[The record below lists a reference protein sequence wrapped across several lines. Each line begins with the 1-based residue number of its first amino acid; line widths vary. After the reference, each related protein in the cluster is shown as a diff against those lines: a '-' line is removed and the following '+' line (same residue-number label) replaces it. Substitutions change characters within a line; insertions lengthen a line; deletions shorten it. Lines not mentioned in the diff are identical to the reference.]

1 MSVAN
6 FSQIGDADKPSP
18 SIWADCPKTLLND
31 LGLGYFFHEDF
42 LAFPTGTLA
51 AALDVSMVSFGG
63 NLMLDA
69 DLSTV
74 LSAKAA
80 ETGGYLDIQ
89 TDVTDNDA
97 AALFT
102 QQLGTITANSGK
114 KFWAEARLEVGA
126 IADQGVF
133 FGIAE
138 EDATDGTTTTARD
151 VLSDNVANNS
161 VVAESLAGFIV
172 DAGDTNAVDLILK
185 KDAGTA
191 EALATDVTNSAQITA
206 GGGTAAAL
214 AANTEVKLGMRFD
227 GRETMHFYVD
237 GHKVA
242 TDTVDTNWDQTKTY
256 GVVLNIKTGT
266 AAAQSIAVD
275 WIRAGYQSKSG

>member
-31 LGLGYFFHEDF
+31 LGLGFFFHEDF

-51 AALDVSMVSFGG
+51 AALDVSMVTFGG
-63 NLMLDA
+63 HLKLDA
-69 DLSTV
+69 DTDTV
-74 LSAKAA
+74 LAAKSG
-80 ETGGYLDIQ
+80 ETGGYLDIE
-89 TDVTDNDA
+89 TDGDDNDA

-114 KFWAEARLEVGA
+114 KFWAEIRMEVGA
-126 IADQGVF
+126 VADQGVF
-133 FGIAE
+133 FGIVE

-151 VLSDNVANNS
+151 VLSDDVANNS
-161 VVAESLAGFIV
+161 VVAESLAGFIS
-172 DAGDTNAVDLILK
+172 DAGDTDAIDLILK

-191 EALATDVTNSAQITA
+191 EALATNVTNSAQITA

-227 GRETMHFYVD
+227 GRETMHFYVN

-242 TDTVDTNWDQTKTY
+242 TDTVDTNWNQTATY
-256 GVVLNIKTGT
+256 GVVYGHKTGAVAAVST
-266 AAAQSIAVD
+266 AID
-275 WIRAGYQSKSG
+275 WIRVGYQSKSG

>member
-1 MSVAN
+1 MPSTAN

-42 LAFPTGTLA
+42 IGGPTTSTATAATAVTPHMTL
-51 AALDVSMVSFGG
+51 S
-63 NLMLDA
+63 A
-69 DLSTV
+69 DTATV
-74 LSAKAA
+74 LTHKSA
-80 ETGGYLDIQ
+80 ETGGYLDIE
-89 TDVTDNDA
+89 TDGDDNDA

-114 KFWAEARLEVGA
+114 KFWLEARIEVGA
-126 IADQGVF
+126 VADQGIF
-133 FGIAE
+133 LGIAE
-138 EDATDGTTTTARD
+138 EDALDGTTTNALD
-151 VLSDNVANNS
+151 VLSDDVASNS

-172 DAGDTNAVDLILK
+172 DAGDTDAVDIILK

-191 EALATDVTNSAQITA
+191 ANPATDVTNSAQITA

-227 GRETMHFYVD
+227 GRETMYFYVN

-242 TDTVDTNWDQTKTY
+242 TDTVDATWDQSKTY
-256 GVVLNIKTGT
+256 GVVMGIKTGT
-266 AAAQSIAVD
+266 AAAVSFACD
-275 WIRAGYQSKSG
+275 WIRVGYQSKSG

>member
-256 GVVLNIKTGT
+256 GVVLSIKTGT
-266 AAAQSIAVD
+266 GVAQSIAVD
-275 WIRAGYQSKSG
+275 WVRAGYQSKSG